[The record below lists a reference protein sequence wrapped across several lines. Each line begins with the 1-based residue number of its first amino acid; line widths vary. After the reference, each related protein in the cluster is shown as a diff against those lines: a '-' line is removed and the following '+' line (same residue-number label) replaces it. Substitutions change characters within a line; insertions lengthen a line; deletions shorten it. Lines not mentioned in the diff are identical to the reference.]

1 MVEPATAIRSV
12 NVKSMAG
19 EVRTVTLPVTSFVR
33 DLKAH
38 IAEVF
43 SVPAERQR
51 LIFQGKLLKDE
62 VPLDTFLKEDGL
74 TVHMMMRAVDAEPA
88 QAAPPQEQRPQSG
101 FFGMPFES
109 MMGDPQGFLRQ
120 VTQIVTQIVPENMQG
135 IQLNF
140 GADGPLFQVLQ
151 RPGNAAPSAPP
162 PQSSAQPSAPSQPS
176 APPQPSVPSQ
186 PSAQVPVQPPAQVNP
201 REEWKEGD
209 LVLPYGHLHNLAQ
222 IINSLTGTRSNPHS
236 PQIPALPF
244 PRNSLSQLGHFLN
257 FYQFQL
263 LRLLPF
269 LSRLADLLQRE
280 SLITNSYDRSE
291 LQSLARS
298 IGTAMKELQTATQR
312 VSGLFQELDVNNP
325 PRREPAAA
333 DMPVREPVAANMSL
347 RELLIATE
355 VGLQDT
361 GIVIN
366 GLLDCFTLNDLG
378 MLFEGKLEPLER
390 VQPTLERHLLAK
402 KQPNG
407 SIDLEERRA
416 IIDEFVTTIRS
427 YLVLPPSLPPTFDY
441 LSVTTDLARKFGDR
455 LVTLVLDYH
464 EADFAQVLRAE
475 TLNCIGTWANQ
486 VVSSL
491 GSEALDPL
499 ITLQLDALFGR
510 SVRQSLRSLHS
521 VAVPMAQALV
531 QAAYHSCDRLEAT
544 WSQTIEEDQ
553 RIQAQAAPQRG
564 LSRSYSALDPF
575 GRARYSYESPQALLN
590 EILTYAMQDAGVSL
604 PPAALPEELAI
615 AFVELLQT
623 DMGKRIEEDKDFDAS
638 RFRHMQQ
645 VRRPS

>member
-19 EVRTVTLPVTSFVR
+19 EVRTVTLPVASLVR
-33 DLKAH
+33 DLKAR
-38 IAEVF
+38 IAEAF

-88 QAAPPQEQRPQSG
+88 QAAPPQEQQPQSG

-120 VTQIVTQIVPENMQG
+120 VTQIVTHIVPENMQG

-162 PQSSAQPSAPSQPS
+162 PQSSAQPSAPPQPSAPSQPS
-176 APPQPSVPSQ
+176 APPQPS
-186 PSAQVPVQPPAQVNP
+186 AQVPAQPPAQQVNP
-201 REEWKEGD
+201 REERKEGD

-222 IINSLTGTRSNPHS
+222 IINSLTGTRSNPPS
-236 PQIPALPF
+236 PQVPALPF

-269 LSRLADLLQRE
+269 LARLAELLQRE

-298 IGTAMKELQTATQR
+298 MGTAMKELQTATQR

-325 PRREPAAA
+325 PRREPVAANMPVEEPVEA
-333 DMPVREPVAANMSL
+333 NVPVREPVAANMSL

-355 VGLQDT
+355 VGLQYA

-378 MLFEGKLEPLER
+378 VLFEGKLEPLAVASDRIRGTLGWKQEESSVNVSAR
-390 VQPTLERHLLAK
+390 DLIQRLQPKPSRSPLRPNFTLHRRQVAPSK
-402 KQPNG
+402 PRISVNRPSSTQQQP
-407 SIDLEERRA
+407 SKTPL
-416 IIDEFVTTIRS
+416 RS
-427 YLVLPPSLPPTFDY
+427 NSPLYPTPMRSGLHFQ
-441 LSVTTDLARKFGDR
+441 G
-455 LVTLVLDYH
+455 
-464 EADFAQVLRAE
+464 
-475 TLNCIGTWANQ
+475 
-486 VVSSL
+486 
-491 GSEALDPL
+491 DPL
-499 ITLQLDALFGR
+499 
-510 SVRQSLRSLHS
+510 
-521 VAVPMAQALV
+521 
-531 QAAYHSCDRLEAT
+531 
-544 WSQTIEEDQ
+544 
-553 RIQAQAAPQRG
+553 
-564 LSRSYSALDPF
+564 
-575 GRARYSYESPQALLN
+575 
-590 EILTYAMQDAGVSL
+590 
-604 PPAALPEELAI
+604 
-615 AFVELLQT
+615 
-623 DMGKRIEEDKDFDAS
+623 
-638 RFRHMQQ
+638 
-645 VRRPS
+645 